1 MIGKRHDKENN
12 KINKSYR
19 SKQIREDKKMK
30 EKRLT
35 VWESAC
41 IVTGYGVGGGV
52 MSMPYLTVKTGFL
65 PSMVILA
72 AALFASYV
80 LHLMIAELAIKTE
93 EGGQII
99 SCLSRFLFRGK
110 GKMILT
116 VVFFVLMA
124 LILCTNLAA
133 YISGAEEIAVE
144 LLPVSGL
151 VAKLIFYIAAAT
163 VVLFGLKAV
172 GVSEKIAVAVIFVL
186 IGILAVA
193 SLFAEHH
200 EIVLFGGTT
209 QAALAYFGMAMFAM
223 SAFFS
228 VPQAV
233 EGLQGDSEKVKK
245 AVFLGLFNNF
255 ILIAVISLCAL
266 MASKEVTEV
275 AMVGWSAGIGTWAQI
290 VGGIFTI
297 LAMLTTYWSISLA
310 LGSIVQ
316 EQTKLDTRACWILAT
331 LPSLVLSLLPFGGFM
346 EFMRL
351 AGGLIAI
358 VVAVMVVPAY
368 RNARNEFSGSLL
380 GKYGGTAMQIIIF
393 IAYILMGIGSVV
405 TV

>member
-1 MIGKRHDKENN
+1 
-12 KINKSYR
+12 
-19 SKQIREDKKMK
+19 MK

-80 LHLMIAELAIKTE
+80 LHLMIAELAVKTE

-99 SCLSRFLFRGK
+99 SCLSRFLFRRK

-151 VAKLIFYIAAAT
+151 VAKLIFYIAAAA

-316 EQTKLDTRACWILAT
+316 EQTKLGTRACWILAT
-331 LPSLVLSLLPFGGFM
+331 LPSLVLSLLPLGGFM

-368 RNARNEFSGSLL
+368 RNARNEVSGSLL
-380 GKYGGTAMQIIIF
+380 GKYGRTAMQIIIF

>member
-1 MIGKRHDKENN
+1 
-12 KINKSYR
+12 
-19 SKQIREDKKMK
+19 MK
-30 EKRLT
+30 EKKLT

-41 IVTGYGVGGGV
+41 IITGYGVGGGV
-52 MSMPYLTVKTGFL
+52 MSMPYLTEKTGFL
-65 PSMVILA
+65 LSMLILI
-72 AALFASYV
+72 AALLASYV
-80 LHLMIAELAIKTE
+80 LHLMIADLAVKSD

-99 SCLSRFLFRGK
+99 SCLSKFLFRGK
-110 GKMILT
+110 GKMALTIL
-116 VVFFVLMA
+116 FFVLMA

-133 YISGAEEIAVE
+133 YISGAEEILVE

-151 VAKLIFYIAAAT
+151 LAKLIFYVAAAA

-172 GVSEKIAVAVIFVL
+172 GVSEKIAVAVIFAL
-186 IGILAVA
+186 IGALAVA

-200 EIVLFGGTT
+200 EIVWMGGSGK
-209 QAALAYFGMAMFAM
+209 AALAYFGMAMFAM

-228 VPQAV
+228 IPQAV
-233 EGLQGDSEKVKK
+233 EGLGGDKGKIKK

-255 ILIAVISLCAL
+255 VLIIVISACAL
-266 MASKEVTEV
+266 LASAKVTEV
-275 AMVGWSAGIGTWAQI
+275 AMVGWSAGIGSWAQI

-316 EQTKLDTRACWILAT
+316 EQTKLDTRVCWILAT
-331 LPSLVLSLLPFGGFM
+331 LPSLVLSLLPLGGFM

-358 VVAVMVVPAY
+358 MVAVMVVPAY
-368 RNARNEFSGSLL
+368 RNARKEVSGSFL
-380 GKYGGTAMQIIIF
+380 GAYGTTWMQVLIIA
-393 IAYILMGIGSVV
+393 AYIMMGIGSIV